1 MLMVAGGAHIGID
14 DTEIFDGQ
22 AWRTVKGKLPLG
34 LAAFQI
40 INHGG
45 KILLFGNKYKAFSL
59 YILINSYFKVAMM
72 TVVLVLA
79 ETIS

>member
-45 KILLFGNKYKAFSL
+45 KILLFGNP
-59 YILINSYFKVAMM
+59 
-72 TVVLVLA
+72 
-79 ETIS
+79 

>member
-1 MLMVAGGAHIGID
+1 MVAGGAHKD

-22 AWRTVKGKLPLG
+22 AWRTVGKLPIG

-45 KILLFGNKYKAFSL
+45 KIPLFGNRYKAFT
-59 YILINSYFKVAMM
+59 F
-72 TVVLVLA
+72 
-79 ETIS
+79 

>member
-1 MLMVAGGAHIGID
+1 MLMVAGGSHID

-45 KILLFGNKYKAFSL
+45 KILLFGNKYKAFT
-59 YILINSYFKVAMM
+59 F
-72 TVVLVLA
+72 
-79 ETIS
+79 